1 MLTALLEGVIAG
13 YGVAIPVGQ
22 IAVLIIDTALRG
34 GFKPGFAAG
43 AGAATADLIYALTA
57 ALAGAALAGLI
68 GPYETPL
75 RFISAAILIGLGGWG
90 LWKLRAA
97 RKQADGE
104 VKHVEVIGLLPTYVK
119 FVGLT
124 LINPLTI
131 VTFAALILGN
141 PSEAL
146 EAVEGKILFVVGAAF
161 SSLSWQSLLAA
172 LGAIAHRA
180 LPPGAQLATRVIGN
194 LVVIGLGVRILIVAT
209 MGG

>member
-1 MLTALLEGVIAG
+1 LSALLEGIIAG

-75 RFISAAILIGLGGWG
+75 RFISAAILIALGGWG

-97 RKQADGE
+97 RKPEGE
-104 VKHVEVIGLLPTYVK
+104 AKPVEVIGVLPTYIK

-141 PSEAL
+141 PSQAL
-146 EAVEGKILFVVGAAF
+146 ESVEGKILFVVGAAF
-161 SSLSWQSLLAA
+161 SSLSWQTLLAA

-180 LPPGAQLATRVIGN
+180 LPPGAQLLTRVIGN
-194 LVVIGLGVRILIVAT
+194 LVVIGLGVRILVLVS